1 MERYKYRG
9 RKLTAIIARP
19 LIYELFKGIE
29 GVARAEITKAV
40 DKEHR
45 RRGGIES
52 KHPSVAVKGALDQLR
67 MLGIVEDA
75 GHGFWHINDGFT
87 LEDVLQPIS
96 KLKQGTNIRQSQPK
110 PKKYIKHSLYG
121 KQEGR
126 CAGCNRL
133 VDIRDLTFD
142 HIKPLSKGGEDNES
156 NLQLLCTPCNSSKG
170 SKTQSE

>member
-52 KHPSVAVKGALDQLR
+52 KHPSVAVKGALDQTAHVGNCRGRGSWVLAHQRRIHAGGCATADLKIKTRHKYQTVPTKTEKVHQALTIWKTGRALCR
-67 MLGIVEDA
+67 M
-75 GHGFWHINDGFT
+75 
-87 LEDVLQPIS
+87 QPF
-96 KLKQGTNIRQSQPK
+96 G
-110 PKKYIKHSLYG
+110 
-121 KQEGR
+121 
-126 CAGCNRL
+126 
-133 VDIRDLTFD
+133 
-142 HIKPLSKGGEDNES
+142 
-156 NLQLLCTPCNSSKG
+156 
-170 SKTQSE
+170 

>member
-19 LIYELFKGIE
+19 LIYELFKGRE
-29 GVARAEITKAV
+29 GVPRAEIVK
-40 DKEHR
+40 DCEKEHL
-45 RRGGIES
+45 RRGGIKSE
-52 KHPSVAVKGALDQLR
+52 HPAGAVKGALNHLS
-67 MLGIVEDA
+67 MMGIVEDA
-75 GHGFWHINDGFT
+75 GFGFWHINDGFT

-96 KLKQGTNIRQSQPK
+96 KFKQGTNNRQSQTK

-126 CAGCNRL
+126 CAGCNRA

-142 HIKPLSKGGEDNES
+142 HIKPLSTGGEDSES